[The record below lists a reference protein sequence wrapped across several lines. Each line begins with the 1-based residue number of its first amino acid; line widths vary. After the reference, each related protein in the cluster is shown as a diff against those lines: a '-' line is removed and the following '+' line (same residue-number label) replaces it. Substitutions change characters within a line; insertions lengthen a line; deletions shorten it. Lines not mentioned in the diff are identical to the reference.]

1 MGLLSAPPIEFGNI
15 AGSSKILFT
24 NEAIQAIWQYSKGL
38 PRLINT
44 ICDNALLEG
53 FLMKAAAIDETVVRT
68 VAVDLGLN
76 GEGG

>member
-1 MGLLSAPPIEFGNI
+1 MKV
-15 AGSSKILFT
+15 AGSETSLFT
-24 NEAIQAIWQYSKGL
+24 EDAISQLWKYSKGL

-53 FLMKAAAIDETVVRT
+53 FLVKSQAIDGNTIKT

-76 GEGG
+76 GESS